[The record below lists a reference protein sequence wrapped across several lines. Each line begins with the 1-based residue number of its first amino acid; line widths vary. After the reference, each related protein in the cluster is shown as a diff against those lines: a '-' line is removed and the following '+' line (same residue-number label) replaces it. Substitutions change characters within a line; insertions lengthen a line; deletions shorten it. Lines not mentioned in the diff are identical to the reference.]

1 MSSKADLI
9 LLNGRIA
16 TQDARRSMVSAVAI
30 KGEVFLAVGSDSEV
44 LQYKDDDTKIV
55 DLKGKTAVPGLN
67 DSHTHVIRAGLSYNA
82 ELRWDGLSSL
92 QEALRR
98 IREQASRTP
107 RPYWIKVAG
116 GWSEFQFNEK
126 RGPTI
131 EELNEAAPSTPVFVL
146 HVYHDALLNKEA
158 LRTANISKDVPD
170 PPGAE
175 IQRNETG
182 DPTGMLI
189 ARPNA
194 TILYSTLGKSPKL
207 SFDEQLNSTR
217 HFLKELN
224 SLGVTSVIDAGG
236 GSQNYPSD
244 YAVISKL
251 AKENLLTVRIAYN
264 LFTQK
269 PKHEIEDFTNWS
281 NVLGPAEGND
291 FYRFNGAG
299 ELLVYSG
306 ADFENFPEARPELPS
321 NMEEELEQVLML
333 LVQRRWPFRLHA
345 TYDESIERFLNVFE
359 TVNEREPLYGLKWF
373 FDHAETI
380 SSKNIRR
387 VKKLGGGIAIQ
398 DRMAFQGE
406 HFIKHYG
413 EDMARRSPPIME
425 IIQAGVPIGGGT
437 DATRVASYNPWVAIY
452 WLVSGK
458 TVGGT
463 ELYPKSDRLN
473 RMEALRLWTFDSAW
487 FSGEQ
492 EIKGSIEIGKLADLT
507 VLSDDYFSIPEE
519 EIRNIRSIL
528 TIVGGRGVYAS
539 GEYSKFAPSDFP
551 NVMPSWSPVLAY
563 GGYNYGNK
571 GP

>member
-9 LLNGRIA
+9 LLNGKVA

-55 DLKGKTAVPGLN
+55 DLKGKTCVPGLN

-92 QEALRR
+92 QEGLRR
-98 IREQASRTP
+98 IRQQASRTP